1 MPKELKFLFCGLAN
15 AGKTSILRTLDNDFE
30 KIPLLTPTI
39 GVNYNTFKV
48 MGFTIAVWDLGGQ
61 LKYRKKYLLEN
72 DRYFQETSA
81 LFYVIDVQDLQEQK
95 ESLNYLEAVRD
106 AITALQQTDV
116 SFTIMLHKFDPHIRG
131 KPDGPEKDVEKLKER
146 ISKILSGYNVMY
158 FETTIYDPPS
168 IFRAFSQTL
177 LNYVPQADI
186 IWRKIEEIARDF
198 SSTMAN
204 LLDSGGYIYGQWH
217 SPDAQLMDLAK
228 FTRISQEFARLAA
241 KQTSSEFTLLSMNEA
256 ANIAVVTFPV
266 GVEIFMF
273 CLLVPK
279 TWLEQDEAMQDQLVA
294 RNRELAKV
302 LQVFE

>member
-30 KIPLLTPTI
+30 KIPLLTPTV

-81 LFYVIDVQDLQEQK
+81 LFYVIDVQDVEQQK
-95 ESLNYLEAVRD
+95 ESLSYLESIRD
-106 AITALQQTDV
+106 ALASLQQEDV
-116 SFTIMLHKFDPHIRG
+116 SFTIMLHKFDPHVRG
-131 KPDGPEKDVEKLKER
+131 KENNIEKEVAKIKER
-146 ISKILSGYNVMY
+146 VDKILASYTHMF
-158 FETTIYDPPS
+158 FETTIYEPPS

-177 LNYVPQADI
+177 LNYVPQAEI
-186 IWRKIEEIARDF
+186 IWGKIEEIARDF
-198 SSTMAN
+198 SSPMAI

-217 SPDAQLMDLAK
+217 SSEAQLMDLAK
-228 FTRISQEFARLAA
+228 FTRIAQEFARLAA
-241 KQTSSEFTLLSMNEA
+241 QQTSSEFTLLSMNDA
-256 ANIAVVTFPV
+256 ANIAVITFPV

-273 CLLVPK
+273 CLLVPR
-279 TWLEQDEAMQDQLVA
+279 TWLEQDAAMQDQLIS
-294 RNRELAKV
+294 RHKELAKV